1 MRTRQNFFFRFIG
14 LGLLCFYMMNCFIC
28 CMRRIR
34 WDEDTIFMVMYSFI
48 VLWIEVWMDSGNLD
62 LPRKDF
68 MGILILCW
76 NFLSE
81 SLLGCMKRSK
91 VEATLSLLNQCHLR
105 LYFNGLISDQYFDT
119 SFNPILSSPNFH
131 FPIFKFY

>member
-1 MRTRQNFFFRFIG
+1 MRTRQNFFFI
-14 LGLLCFYMMNCFIC
+14 LLDWVC
-28 CMRRIR
+28 CVSIWWIVLYAA

-48 VLWIEVWMDSGNLD
+48 VLWIEVWTDSENLD

-91 VEATLSLLNQCHLR
+91 FEATLSLLNQCHLR